1 MRTITKI
8 LSLVTLL
15 AVLSSCEKDNFGDT
29 AFLES
34 AKAPANLNPFFNIT
48 QDNTG
53 LVTITPNGD
62 GATAYDIYFGHG
74 GTNPTRVAA
83 GQSVTHVYPE
93 GTYTV
98 KSVAYGVSG
107 KITESTKQLTV
118 SFRAP
123 EDVQVTAAIDQNNKF
138 KVNVSAT
145 ANYETLFKVTYGDG
159 GANETPVSFLEG
171 ETVSHTYATPGTYTV
186 KVVALSG
193 GAATT
198 TVTQSVVIE
207 DPINLPITLQS
218 TTLNYAGAI
227 GNFAGGALT
236 VVNNPVS
243 GGINTSSKVLKM
255 VKNAGGQP
263 WETYG
268 GATLALSAPIDFSAG
283 KIFRMKVWSPRVGAN
298 VLLKVEGAG
307 NINYEKTAV
316 TTVANAWEDLVFDYS
331 TIPNGSYSK
340 LVFIFDNGT
349 MGDGSSNFTFYM
361 DDIRLQSQIGQ
372 TIPMNFESTITNYSL
387 LGFGGTNSSIVS
399 NPYPTGNAS
408 AKVAK
413 SVRGY
418 ETWAGTALPLEYPY
432 VYATSNKIVKMKV
445 WSPAVGTLVE
455 FKFDYG
461 WGDGQGIRVQV
472 PTTVANAWEEL
483 TFDFNGQSPLVPTMP
498 QFVVSFDLGST
509 TSGTVYY
516 FDDITLN

>member
-83 GQSVTHVYPE
+83 GQSITHVYPE

-98 KSVAYGVSG
+98 KSVAFGVSG

-123 EDVQVTAAIDQNNKF
+123 EDLQVTAAIDQNNKF

-159 GANETPVSFLEG
+159 GANEVPVSFLEG

-207 DPINLPITLQS
+207 DPISLPITLQS

-227 GNFAGGALT
+227 GNFDGGALT
-236 VVNNPVS
+236 VVNNPAS
-243 GGINTSSKVLKM
+243 GGINTSTQVLKM
-255 VKNAGGQP
+255 VKNGGQP
-263 WETYG
+263 WG
-268 GATLALSAPIDFSAG
+268 GSTLSLSGPIDFSAG

-307 NINYEKTAV
+307 GINFEKTAV

-331 TIPNGSYSK
+331 TIPNGNYSK

-372 TIPMNFESTITNYSL
+372 SLPINFQSSITNYFLDS
-387 LGFGGTNSSIVS
+387 FGG
-399 NPYPTGNAS
+399 AS
-408 AKVAK
+408 ASVVNNPDASGINTSTKVGKAIK
-413 SVRGY
+413 GNEFWS
-418 ETWAGTALPLEYPY
+418 GTSMPLEYPIFNFTQK
-432 VYATSNKIVKMKV
+432 VVKMKV
-445 WSPAVGTLVE
+445 WSPAAGKTVK

-461 WGDGQGIRVQV
+461 LGDGNGIEVDAV
-472 PTTVANAWEEL
+472 TTVANAWEEL
-483 TFDFNGQSPLVPTMP
+483 TFNFTSQNPSNPLKVAVVFFDFNPSNHVT
-498 QFVVSFDLGST
+498 GS
-509 TSGTVYY
+509 VYY